1 MPIETVKAKTQLKDA
16 KGNVQVD
23 EEGKAIYKEVA
34 VDYDFGDNLQ
44 SAIAL
49 CGSEDVVFSN
59 YVSAA
64 RINLQAIL
72 RAKLTQGMDADA
84 IQTFVSG
91 WKPGMQLERQVV
103 NPEQAVVNAFN
114 DWPEEKKLEFLQ
126 KLGIGVGVEDVG

>member
-1 MPIETVKAKTQLKDA
+1 MPIETVKAKTQIKDA
-16 KGNVQVD
+16 QGNVILD
-23 EEGKAIYKEVA
+23 DEGKPSYKEVA

-44 SAIAL
+44 SAVDL

-84 IQTFVSG
+84 IQTFVSS
-91 WKPGMQLERQVV
+91 WKPGMQLERQQV
-103 NPEQAVVNAFN
+103 NPEAAVINAFEN
-114 DWPEEKKLEFLQ
+114 WPEEKKMEFLR
-126 KLGIGVGVEDVG
+126 KLGVTE